1 MRFFRL
7 PFASQLQ
14 IFLLAGMIL
23 GFLLI
28 GQNLSLDV
36 YKWGL
41 IILMASAFVQI
52 VAGNIPPETRLLG
65 TLIRLAIGLVI
76 VVLVFLI
83 GIWLVP
89 YLARLGGGHS

>member
-14 IFLLAGMIL
+14 IVLLVGMLL
-23 GFLLI
+23 GFVLI
-28 GQNLSLDV
+28 GQSLSMEM

-41 IILMASAFVQI
+41 IILMFSAFLQI
-52 VAGNIPPETRLLG
+52 VVGNIPSETRLVG
-65 TLIRLAIGLVI
+65 TLCRLIFGLII
-76 VVLVFLI
+76 VVAVFWI

-89 YLARLGGGHS
+89 YLAQLGARK